1 MERRDFIKAG
11 AVLGAAA
18 AMPSCI
24 SASGKGK
31 DRIKVGLIGCGG
43 RATGAATNMMN
54 ADQNVEFVAFA
65 DLFEDKIQ
73 PSIDRLVKESQKV
86 AKVKGLPAGS
96 AEKIINSAKVQRFS
110 GWNCVDQILS
120 MKEIDVIIE
129 ATPPVFRTPH
139 YKKIVAAGKHAF
151 LEKPACIDITQARE
165 MLALADEANKKGLS
179 VVCGTQRR
187 YHQGYQEVIKRVKDG
202 MIGDLLSAQC
212 YWNSSG
218 YVGHGQHDAME
229 KKGLFKGLSPDDME
243 YQIRNWFSFI
253 WTSGDHIVEQHVHN
267 IDVLMWALGDNRMPL
282 DVRGMGGRSTDLPTP
297 TYGDRFSH
305 FAVDFDMGEG
315 LRIAS
320 YCQQDPKCAPEI
332 GERVVGTK
340 GIMYTNLYGQIS
352 INELDGKKRWVF
364 DKAKRPRDC
373 MIEEHAYLL
382 NAIRTGKQVNKI
394 DQLVNSTLLAIAG
407 RLSAYSGKKFK
418 FDWVLAKSKESLCP
432 EKIDFYKK
440 MPMNGVPVPGKYEL
454 I

>member
-1 MERRDFIKAG
+1 MDRRSFVKNG
-11 AVLGAAA
+11 AVATAA
-18 AMPSCI
+18 
-24 SASGKGK
+24 SALMGCSTPYASVKGS

-43 RATGAATNMMN
+43 RGTAATCNMIS
-54 ADQNVEFVAFA
+54 ADQNVKIVAVA
-65 DLFEDKIQ
+65 DLFGDKPAGAVKKIAEHAKKLAGDKAIEI
-73 PSIDRLVKESQKV
+73 IDES
-86 AKVKGLPAGS
+86 KVK
-96 AEKIINSAKVQRFS
+96 KFV
-110 GWNCVDQILS
+110 GWDAVDQLLA
-120 MKEIDVIIE
+120 EDVDVVIE

-139 YKKIVAAGKHAF
+139 YEKIVNAGKHAF
-151 LEKPACIDITQARE
+151 LEKPACIDITQARKMFE
-165 MLALADEANKKGLS
+165 LSDLADKKGLS

-187 YHQGYQEVIKRVKDG
+187 YNDTYKDIIKRVQDG
-202 MIGDLLSAQC
+202 EIGEIIGLQA
-212 YWNSSG
+212 YWYG
-218 YVGHGQHDAME
+218 GYYVGGPQHDAME
-229 KKGLFKGLSPDDME
+229 RAGILKGLAYEDME

-253 WTSGDHIVEQHVHN
+253 WASGDNIVEQHVHN
-267 IDVLMWALGDNRMPL
+267 LDVIMWALGDQRKPKE
-282 DVRGMGGRSTDLPTP
+282 VRAWGGRSTDLPTP
-297 TYGDRFSH
+297 KFGDRFSH
-305 FAVDFDMGEG
+305 FAVDFDMGNG
-315 LRIAS
+315 LRLSS

-332 GERVVGTK
+332 GERVIGTK

-407 RLSAYSGKKFK
+407 RLSAYSGKKVK